1 MSDITEDQARK
12 VAKLARLK
20 LTDEQIHTYT
30 AQLDAVLHY
39 MDKIAQLDLDGVEP
53 MAHPT
58 DLTNKLR
65 EDTPTEPLPND
76 KVLANAPQSD
86 PPYFRVP
93 KVLGDGSS
101 A

>member
-1 MSDITEDQARK
+1 
-12 VAKLARLK
+12 
-20 LTDEQIHTYT
+20 
-30 AQLDAVLHY
+30 
-39 MDKIAQLDLDGVEP
+39 

-65 EDTPTEPLPND
+65 EDNPTGPLPNEA
-76 KVLANAPQSD
+76 VLANAPQSD

-93 KVLGDGSS
+93 KVLGDGPS